1 MLGRLAVQNKIIDN
15 LFIFLFAFLLSVAI
29 LSTIS
34 IIRAHA
40 AWGPEY
46 ANADLGVQ
54 AWYQKGAANQARAG
68 RWHLRAGHTSGASG
82 FVSPMRCFS
91 RRSSLSPS
99 AAQLAL

>member
-1 MLGRLAVQNKIIDN
+1 VHNKIIDN

-40 AWGPEY
+40 GCGAEY

-54 AWYQKGAANQARAG
+54 AGYQKGTANRAKAG

-82 FVSPMRCFS
+82 FVSPMKSFS

-99 AAQLAL
+99 APQPAL